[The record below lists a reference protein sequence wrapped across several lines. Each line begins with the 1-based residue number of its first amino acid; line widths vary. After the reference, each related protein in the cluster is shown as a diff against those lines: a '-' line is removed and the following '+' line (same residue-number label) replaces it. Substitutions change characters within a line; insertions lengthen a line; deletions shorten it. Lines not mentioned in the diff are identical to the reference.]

1 MGFRISELTGVEY
14 AYDIPDVLF
23 DRIVL
28 LLSSRKRKKKSG
40 CPRMDDRKAMSA
52 IFYVS
57 RTACQWNALPRSI
70 EASSTAHDRFQ
81 EWRKV
86 GVFRRMSMD
95 CLYTIKRLELIG
107 NGRLWMVQLQR
118 YLLGEKRSK
127 SY

>member
-1 MGFRISELTGVEY
+1 
-14 AYDIPDVLF
+14 
-23 DRIVL
+23 
-28 LLSSRKRKKKSG
+28 
-40 CPRMDDRKAMSA
+40 MSA
-52 IFYVS
+52 IFYVL

-81 EWRKV
+81 EWRKA

-107 NGRLWMVQLQR
+107 NGRLWMVPLQR
-118 YLLGEKRSK
+118 HLLGEKRSK